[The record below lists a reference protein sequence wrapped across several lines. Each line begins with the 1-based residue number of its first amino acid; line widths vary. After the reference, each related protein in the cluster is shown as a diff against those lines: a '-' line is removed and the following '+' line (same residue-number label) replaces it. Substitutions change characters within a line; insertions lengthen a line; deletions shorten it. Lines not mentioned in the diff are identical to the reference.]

1 MSKITLEFLR
11 ARIDTLDKEI
21 LKLLGDRMKIS
32 KKIGKIKRIQNLPRL
47 QKQRWQEV
55 LQDRVREGQKSGLHE
70 TFVQCIWETIH
81 QESLRQQG
89 EEKMY

>member
-11 ARIDTLDKEI
+11 THIDTLDKEI

-55 LQDRVREGQKSGLHE
+55 LQDRVCEGQKSGLRE
-70 TFVQCIWETIH
+70 TFIQRIWETIH

-89 EEKMY
+89 DGKTY